1 MERHHMNLSQVEITI
16 NDKTFAFNFRDNSIG
31 DRGVI
36 EQIFVN
42 RDYDIS
48 PWVQGRKLIEYHKSQ
63 STLHPSLIVD
73 AGANIG
79 ASVLYFLNSFQNS
92 FVFSIEPELANWQL
106 LEINTADYP
115 NKFNFCGAI
124 SNTDGEVVLEDPG
137 LSNWGFR
144 TASKRI
150 DEAASARIVKSI
162 SLATILSNPIVSDM
176 TPLILK
182 VDIEGG
188 ESSLFDGDTS
198 WLKKF
203 PLVIIELHD
212 WLLPF
217 SGSSRSF
224 LKAVSQCEFDFLYS
238 GENIFLF
245 NRDILSE

>member
-1 MERHHMNLSQVEITI
+1 MKLGAVEVTI
-16 NDKTFAFNFRDNSIG
+16 NGKTFAFNFREDSMG

-42 RDYDIS
+42 QDYDIT
-48 PWVQGRKLIEYHKSQ
+48 PWIQGRRLIEYHNEQ
-63 STLHPSLIVD
+63 SRFRPSLIVD

-79 ASVLYFLNSFQNS
+79 ASVLHFLNTFQNS
-92 FVFSIEPELANWQL
+92 FVFSIEPEPMNWQL

-115 NKFNFCGAI
+115 NNFNFHGAI
-124 SNTDGEVVLEDPG
+124 SNTDGEVFLEDPG
-137 LSNWGFR
+137 LSDWGFR
-144 TASKRI
+144 TSSKRNK
-150 DEAASARIVKSI
+150 DANDAGIVKSI
-162 SLATILSNPIVSDM
+162 SPVSILSSPIVSDM

-198 WLKKF
+198 WLENF

-217 SGSSRSF
+217 SGSSKNF
-224 LKAVSQCEFDFLYS
+224 LKAVSQHEFDFVYR

-245 NRDILSE
+245 NRNILSK